1 MNITILDNFRA
12 GSYFPGSLDLGNIGN
27 HDEQGVRAIAY
38 CSPPS
43 TESFVQFRKHN
54 KDHFAA
60 LFSFSYE
67 VELDDY
73 WKDSTVIWDSR
84 EQ

>member
-1 MNITILDNFRA
+1 M
-12 GSYFPGSLDLGNIGN
+12 S
-27 HDEQGVRAIAY
+27 AIAY
-38 CSPPS
+38 CSSPS
-43 TESFVQFRKHN
+43 IESFVQFRKHN

-60 LFSFSYE
+60 LFSFNYE
-67 VELDDY
+67 VEIDDY